1 MNWDGVDRRRHQPR
15 RHDGDAVVTND
26 TLDEALA
33 LHSEEERKYVDG
45 VRTSILKAFPN
56 ADIEGH
62 HNYHDAKVKAAKA
75 EEEFWK
81 TAKQELIKAGVAG
94 MIKIIWLVLCL
105 AALGLTVKFS
115 MPDFFAK
122 AMLGV
127 LGK

>member
-1 MNWDGVDRRRHQPR
+1 MTWNGDERRQHQHR
-15 RHDGDAVVTND
+15 RHDGDALVTND
-26 TLDEALA
+26 ALDEALA
-33 LHSEEERKYVDG
+33 LHAEDERKYIDG
-45 VRTSILKAFPN
+45 VKVSILKAFPN
-56 ADIEGH
+56 ADVEGH
-62 HNYHDAKVKAAKA
+62 HDYHDAKIKAAKA